1 MKKWVLFYAAFLA
14 AVIWAADSFAS
25 VPRRDAIV
33 WPKHDLIEVNHATVQ
48 DWMVLPGIGEKRAQ
62 ALVDL
67 RERKGSL
74 KEPQELVQAEGIS
87 QALVQEIMPY
97 LCFEE

>member
-1 MKKWVLFYAAFLA
+1 MKKWVLFYAVFLA
-14 AVIWAADSFAS
+14 AVIWTADSFAS
-25 VPRRDAIV
+25 VPQRDAIV

-48 DWMVLPGIGEKRAQ
+48 DRMVLPGIGEKRAQ

-87 QALVQEIMPY
+87 QALVQEITPY

>member
-1 MKKWVLFYAAFLA
+1 MKKWILFYAVFLA
-14 AVIWAADSFAS
+14 AAIWAADSFAS
-25 VPRRDAIV
+25 VPRRDAIA

-87 QALVQEIMPY
+87 QALVQEITPY

>member
-1 MKKWVLFYAAFLA
+1 MKKWILFYAVFLA

-74 KEPQELVQAEGIS
+74 KEPQELVQAEGVS
-87 QALVQEIMPY
+87 QALVQEITPY

>member
-87 QALVQEIMPY
+87 QALVQEITPY

>member
-1 MKKWVLFYAAFLA
+1 MKKWILFYAVFLA
-14 AVIWAADSFAS
+14 AAIWAADSFAS

-33 WPKHDLIEVNHATVQ
+33 WPKHDLIVVNHATVQ

-87 QALVQEIMPY
+87 QALVQEITPY

>member
-1 MKKWVLFYAAFLA
+1 MKKWVLFYAVFLA

-33 WPKHDLIEVNHATVQ
+33 WPKHDLIEVNRATVQ

-87 QALVQEIMPY
+87 QALVQEITPY

>member
-1 MKKWVLFYAAFLA
+1 MKKWVLFYAVFLA
-14 AVIWAADSFAS
+14 AVIWTADSFAS

-87 QALVQEIMPY
+87 QALVQEITPY

>member
-33 WPKHDLIEVNHATVQ
+33 WPKHDLIEVNHATAQ

-87 QALVQEIMPY
+87 QALVQEITPY

>member
-1 MKKWVLFYAAFLA
+1 MKKWILFYAVFLA

-87 QALVQEIMPY
+87 QALVQEITPY

>member
-1 MKKWVLFYAAFLA
+1 MKKWVLFYAVFLA

-67 RERKGSL
+67 CERKGSL

-87 QALVQEIMPY
+87 QALVQEITPY